1 MSGMQIKIAAA
12 ANQLFAERGFAE
24 PGVEAIREA
33 AGVSIRTLYKH
44 YPSRE
49 AMIVGALAHRHAL
62 YLEHLREG
70 KPAQAGQ
77 RAVFHL
83 FDRLESW
90 MAQQGTRG
98 CLFVHALAS
107 HTESAA
113 IHGEVERNKQG
124 VRDEIAT
131 RLSAS
136 QRPLLPSLFLLHE
149 GVTAAASNL
158 GAAAACDQAK
168 VVVHQLFAESP
179 MVAPRRRRA
188 LSTS

>member
-1 MSGMQIKIAAA
+1 MSGMKIKIAAA

-98 CLFVHALAS
+98 CLFVQALAS
-107 HTESAA
+107 HPESAA
-113 IHGEVERNKQG
+113 IHAEVERNKQG
-124 VRDEIAT
+124 VRAEIAG
-131 RLSAS
+131 RLPAS
-136 QRPLLPSLFLLHE
+136 QRRLLPPLFLLHE

-158 GAAAACDQAK
+158 GAAAACNQAK
-168 VVVHQLFAESP
+168 AVVRQLFAESSRTP
-179 MVAPRRRRA
+179 PRRHA
-188 LSTS
+188 VSS